1 MPYQFEWDANKAA
14 ANLRKHGVSFDEA
27 VTAFGD
33 PLSVL
38 LPDPDHS
45 TGEERYLVMGTS
57 TQGRLLVVAF
67 VERPPQ
73 TRIISARLAT
83 NREHHNYEEGQ
94 G

>member
-1 MPYQFEWDANKAA
+1 MSYQFEWDAEKAVD
-14 ANLRKHGVSFDEA
+14 NLSKHGVSFDEA

-33 PLSVL
+33 PLSIL

-45 TGEERYLVMGTS
+45 VDEERHLVMGMS
-57 TQGRLLVVAF
+57 TANRLLVVAF
-67 VERPPQ
+67 VERPPR

-83 NREHHNYEEGQ
+83 RRERHDYEEGQ

>member
-1 MPYQFEWDANKAA
+1 VPYQFEWDAEKAG

-27 VTAFGD
+27 VTTFGD

-38 LPDPDHS
+38 LLDPDHS
-45 TGEERYLVMGTS
+45 TGEERYLVLGIS
-57 TQGRLLVVAF
+57 VARRLLVVAF
-67 VERPPQ
+67 VERPPR

-83 NREHHNYEEGQ
+83 RRERQDYEERQ